1 MNNEK
6 VLYYIKDFWS
16 VKPSFTQYGI
26 TAIYNSDGTPKLYDG
41 KYNAKRIIKK
51 QVNIIKII

>member
-16 VKPSFTQYGI
+16 VKPSFTQYG
-26 TAIYNSDGTPKLYDG
+26 TSKHN
-41 KYNAKRIIKK
+41 
-51 QVNIIKII
+51 

>member
-6 VLYYIKDFWS
+6 VLYYIKDFWL

-41 KYNAKRIIKK
+41 K
-51 QVNIIKII
+51 